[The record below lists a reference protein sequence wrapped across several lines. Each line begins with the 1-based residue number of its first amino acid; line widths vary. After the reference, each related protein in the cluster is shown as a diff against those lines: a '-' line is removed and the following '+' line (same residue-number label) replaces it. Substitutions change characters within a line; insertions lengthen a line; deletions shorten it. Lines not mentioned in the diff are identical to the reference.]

1 MKGTGAK
8 RNVCPGSCVN
18 TGAKFPVAPVESAPM
33 GTCLSLWL
41 LLRSAGEGANAL
53 LSGRYGMGGSI
64 ERCVLCRGESV
75 TFESQ
80 TTVVAIQHVVTIYR
94 PPWGG

>member
-1 MKGTGAK
+1 M
-8 RNVCPGSCVN
+8 VN
-18 TGAKFPVAPVESAPM
+18 KLSIFIGK

-53 LSGRYGMGGSI
+53 LSGRYVMGGSI

>member
-1 MKGTGAK
+1 MFGLLYGLPA
-8 RNVCPGSCVN
+8 CMVN
-18 TGAKFPVAPVESAPM
+18 KLSIFIGK